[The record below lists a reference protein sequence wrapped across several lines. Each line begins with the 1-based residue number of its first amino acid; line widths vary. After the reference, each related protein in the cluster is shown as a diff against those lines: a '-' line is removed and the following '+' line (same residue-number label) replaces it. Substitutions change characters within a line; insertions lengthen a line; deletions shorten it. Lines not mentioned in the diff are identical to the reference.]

1 MKGKREE
8 EANREIAMGTQQ
20 TLELV
25 IGGGG
30 KQQGKK
36 EYEFFLYRKS

>member
-1 MKGKREE
+1 MMKGKREE

-25 IGGGG
+25 MGGGG
-30 KQQGKK
+30 KK
-36 EYEFFLYRKS
+36 